1 MNNYRKVSMYIV
13 SFLLVIFLYFL
24 VKSLT
29 FEGTGIEINNA
40 SFMVLFI
47 GFPIPFVWVVYA
59 MASLLQK
66 ENRLTL
72 LRKINII
79 LPIFLIFTS
88 IWILPNF
95 IDVENKYIGMA
106 LGNIIIGSMIAEIT
120 TFFIKKQ
127 N

>member
-1 MNNYRKVSMYIV
+1 
-13 SFLLVIFLYFL
+13 
-24 VKSLT
+24 
-29 FEGTGIEINNA
+29 
-40 SFMVLFI
+40 MVLFI

-79 LPIFLIFTS
+79 LPILLILIS
-88 IWILPNF
+88 MWVLPNF

-106 LGNIIIGSMIAEIT
+106 LGGIIIGSMIAEII